1 MKGRGYESYSEVA
14 AKRKDSKPPEPNHA
28 ERERKREK
36 LDHLSSELFGTLDI
50 YERCDPE
57 DLTDEQIDRL
67 AACDIQELLEQ
78 AQRLGS
84 LLGQYEAVV
93 SDE

>member
-14 AKRKDSKPPEPNHA
+14 AKRKDGEPPEQNYA

-36 LDHLSSELFGTLDI
+36 LEQLSAELSETLDTF
-50 YERCDPE
+50 EKHDPE
-57 DLTDEQIDRL
+57 FLEGEQIDRL

-78 AQRLGS
+78 AQHLGS
-84 LLGQYEAVV
+84 LMGQYEAEV
-93 SDE
+93 SE